1 MELFSKYLPN
11 LLQYQSEFLKAISQT
26 FTMMFVSGIF
36 GILFGLILG
45 ITIVVT
51 QKNGLLEN
59 LKVYHFLDKFTNI
72 FRSIPFI
79 ILIPVLMPLTRLISG
94 TAIGIKGA
102 FLPLI
107 IGVIPFFM
115 RQVIMAL
122 SDVNPGLIEA
132 AEAMGLSPL
141 GIIIRVYLKESMPSL
156 IRAISITLISLLGL
170 TAMAGSIGGGG
181 LGDFVI
187 RYGHARYFY
196 DITFVSVVLIL
207 LIVILIEGLSNL
219 LIKKI
224 TH

>member
-11 LLQYQSEFLKAISQT
+11 LMQYQSEFLKAISQT
-26 FTMMFVSGIF
+26 FTMMFVSGFF
-36 GILFGLILG
+36 GIIFGLILG

-102 FLPLI
+102 FVPLI

>member
-1 MELFSKYLPN
+1 MVFISKYLPN
-11 LLQYQSEFLKAISQT
+11 LVVYWPEFLKAISQT
-26 FTMMFVSGIF
+26 LKMMFVSGLF
-36 GILFGLILG
+36 GLLIGLILG
-45 ITIVVT
+45 VTIVVT
-51 QKNGLLEN
+51 QKDGLMEN
-59 LKVYHFLDKFTNI
+59 LKIYHFLDKITNI
-72 FRSIPFI
+72 IRSIPFI
-79 ILIPVLMPLTRLISG
+79 IFIPLLFPLTRIISG
-94 TAIGIKGA
+94 TTVGIKETY
-102 FLPLI
+102 FPLV

-115 RQVIMAL
+115 RQVAMAL

-141 GIIIRVYLKESMPSL
+141 GIILRVYIKESLPLL

-196 DITFVSVVLIL
+196 DITFVSVLLIL
-207 LIVILIEGLSNL
+207 LMVSLIEFTSNL
-219 LIKKI
+219 IIKKI